1 MCSALKSQ
9 AVQLI
14 NELGQMRWLL
24 YEQEESSIS
33 MPLLIVVVSWLA
45 VMFISVGLYAPPNL
59 TVIVALMLA
68 AMSVAGAIFLILELD
83 MPFDGILKI
92 SSAPMRNALEHLGQ

>member
-1 MCSALKSQ
+1 
-9 AVQLI
+9 
-14 NELGQMRWLL
+14 MRWLL

-33 MPLLIVVVSWLA
+33 MPLLVVVVSWLA
-45 VMFISVGLYAPPNL
+45 IMFISVGLYAPPNL

-83 MPFDGILKI
+83 MPFDGILRI